1 MLTIYLHRM
10 CVDLG
15 EVEVVGRKHVG
26 VDVVGT
32 EEGGVSCTT
41 CVGGGD
47 GGGRTNGGGHQQE
60 RRDRW
65 GGGV

>member
-10 CVDLG
+10 CADLG
-15 EVEVVGRKHVG
+15 EVEVMGRTHAG

-32 EEGGVSCTT
+32 EDGGVGCMNYAGS
-41 CVGGGD
+41 GD
-47 GGGRTNGGGHQQE
+47 GGNHTNGEGHQRE
-60 RRDRW
+60 RHDRW